1 MEKKLKQENQNL
13 WVLKTV
19 HEDKRASQTID
30 SYEDNLQEY
39 YSYDN
44 FVANSQQITAGDY
57 VILIDKEKI
66 LGSAKIEYIDN
77 KNSTKTIR
85 RCPQCPSTTIDKRK
99 TKIPVFR
106 CNKGHEFDKPIEEIK
121 AITKYRATFS
131 NFIPIAPFDNNL
143 KQLRPHYINGYNQNM
158 SMQKLDMIALNLF
171 KGVESILL
179 VEQYEGAILL
189 PDESYSEEEEK
200 KYHISNDDD
209 RETAITAIRLR
220 RGQKA
225 FRDKLMKQY
234 NNTCVVTGCKI
245 IDILEA
251 AHIKPYRGKNDHH
264 PANGLL
270 LRADIHTLFDL
281 NLVSI
286 HPENLTVHFHPQAK
300 NEYAA
305 YEGIKIS
312 ATSNAQPSQESLRY
326 HFNIFTHNNL

>member
-1 MEKKLKQENQNL
+1 MEKKLKQQNQNL
-13 WVLKTV
+13 WVLKSV
-19 HEDKRASQTID
+19 REDQRASQTID
-30 SYEDNLQEY
+30 SYEDNLKEY
-39 YSYDN
+39 YNYDN
-44 FVANSQQITAGDY
+44 FVANSQQINAGDN

-66 LGSAKIEYIDN
+66 LGFANIGYIN
-77 KNSTKTIR
+77 NLQSTKTIR
-85 RCPQCPSTTIDKRK
+85 RCPQCSSTTIDTRK
-99 TKIPVFR
+99 TKTPVFR
-106 CNKGHEFDKPIEEIK
+106 CNKGHEFEEPIEEIK
-121 AITKYRATFS
+121 VITKYRANFSTFV
-131 NFIPIAPFDNNL
+131 PIASLDGNL
-143 KQLRPHYINGYNQNM
+143 KQLRPYYTNGYNQNM

-171 KGVESILL
+171 KGVKSILL

-200 KYHISNDDD
+200 KYHISNEDD
-209 RETAITAIRLR
+209 RETTIRAIRLR

-225 FRDKLMKQY
+225 FRDKLMKRY

-300 NEYAA
+300 DEYAA
-305 YEGIKIS
+305 YEGIKIP
-312 ATSNAQPSQESLRY
+312 ATSNTRPSQESLRY
-326 HFNIFTHNNL
+326 HFRLYTQNIL